1 MKKRAISHVT
11 APRKIVAIGSV
22 DREDLDLALAVDPM
36 IAEIVVVTV
45 KVAVVIEIAATVAVT
60 AMEIVT
66 TAV

>member
-1 MKKRAISHVT
+1 MKKRAILHVT